1 MINNQQTVCLS
12 GDAPLILGYSR
23 GGRCESCRGKGPGV
37 VSRPGAPPCD
47 TACLPAALRAP
58 SLPATRRW
66 DPALVHRSSSVVWVI
81 PSPPPTTTTYPDLLF
96 WTHLGGVQSV
106 TVSSGLTPSL
116 ELLGLAK
123 PAECAESQAAPE
135 CPALLLH
142 RKPSLVKYSKFVML
156 KPSSVDQ

>member
-1 MINNQQTVCLS
+1 MLCS
-12 GDAPLILGYSR
+12 SWDAAEEGGVRAAEGR
-23 GGRCESCRGKGPGV
+23 GQGV

-47 TACLPAALRAP
+47 TACLTAALRAP
-58 SLPATRRW
+58 SLPVTRRW
-66 DPALVHRSSSVVWVI
+66 DPALVHRSSSAVWVI

-106 TVSSGLTPSL
+106 TVSSRLTPSL
-116 ELLGLAK
+116 KLLGQAK

-142 RKPSLVKYSKFVML
+142 LKPCLVKYSKSVMF